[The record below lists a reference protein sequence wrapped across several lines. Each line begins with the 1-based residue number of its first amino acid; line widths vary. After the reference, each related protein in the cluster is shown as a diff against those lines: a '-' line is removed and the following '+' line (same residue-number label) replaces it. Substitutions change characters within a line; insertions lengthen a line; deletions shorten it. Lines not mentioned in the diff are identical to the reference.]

1 MTGVRQ
7 TLKQLQM
14 YICIYIYLKY
24 GLYFRIERETER
36 DCLAAIG
43 DSPMKGPTS
52 NEHTQ
57 CSDLGF

>member
-1 MTGVRQ
+1 
-7 TLKQLQM
+7 M